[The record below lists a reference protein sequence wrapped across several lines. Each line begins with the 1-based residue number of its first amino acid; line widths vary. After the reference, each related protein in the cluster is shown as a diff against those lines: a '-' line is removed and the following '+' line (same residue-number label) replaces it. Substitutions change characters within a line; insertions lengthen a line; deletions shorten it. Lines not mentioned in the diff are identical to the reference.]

1 MPSWDDDTRYAAFHA
16 LIERCRELYDPW
28 MKLKEREVQL
38 SLLDTPLHAT
48 VEADSTPSLK
58 KQ

>member
-1 MPSWDDDTRYAAFHA
+1 MPSWDDDTPRESVLLA

-38 SLLDTPLHAT
+38 SLLD
-48 VEADSTPSLK
+48 ADSTPSLK
-58 KQ
+58 KD